1 MIKLKNNLLFKNI
14 IILLVSGAV
23 AKVIGMVG
31 KIIYTRAAGVNVV
44 SLYTLITPT
53 FMLLITICQ
62 FSFQISISKL
72 SAENKY
78 DNKKLLITAYAIGFI
93 IDIIIM
99 IFILMFSKTIA
110 GLLHN
115 KALYKAIVAIIFIIP
130 FITISSIQRGFLH
143 GKENML
149 PSSITNITEEII
161 KIILIIIFLPL
172 AVSKSNIHAVIS
184 IVIFNIFTEIS
195 SILIMQKSIKKY
207 VKKDKVSINKKI
219 MKDIV
224 KISLP
229 TTLVRLISSIGF
241 FLEPI
246 LLSYVLIKNG
256 YSANYITLEYGI
268 INSYVV
274 PVLSIPTFFSFSIAS
289 ALLPNITKLYA
300 KKKYKD
306 FNKKLI
312 KLIMLSMFVG
322 LMCLTIILL
331 FPDKILELIYGV
343 SFGVNYIYL
352 IGPFFLILYIQPTLS
367 VGIQAMGKTSKLFYV
382 SLISIITKYLILV
395 LAGENGY
402 GMNSLV
408 FSMITGIIIT
418 TSLITFIILKEL
430 NKKP

>member
-1 MIKLKNNLLFKNI
+1 MIKFKNNLLIKNI

-93 IDIIIM
+93 IDIMIM

-110 GLLHN
+110 ELLHN

-195 SILIMQKSIKKY
+195 SILIMQKSIRKY

-289 ALLPNITKLYA
+289 ALLPNITKLYT
-300 KKKYKD
+300 KKNYKD
-306 FNKKLI
+306 FNK
-312 KLIMLSMFVG
+312 
-322 LMCLTIILL
+322 
-331 FPDKILELIYGV
+331 
-343 SFGVNYIYL
+343 
-352 IGPFFLILYIQPTLS
+352 
-367 VGIQAMGKTSKLFYV
+367 
-382 SLISIITKYLILV
+382 
-395 LAGENGY
+395 
-402 GMNSLV
+402 
-408 FSMITGIIIT
+408 
-418 TSLITFIILKEL
+418 
-430 NKKP
+430 